1 MGLDM
6 YLTKKTYIG
15 ANYEFNEIGGTLE
28 LTREGSPI
36 PIKLNRV
43 VSIDERIGY
52 WRKANQIHNW
62 FVENVQGGEDDCK
75 QYYVELDQLK
85 QLVEVCKSVVDDISL
100 AEELLPTRKGFFFGA
115 YEYDE
120 YYIQDLEDTIE
131 MLTPVIEELEQS
143 QHADIY
149 YQSSW

>member
-6 YLTKKTYIG
+6 YLTKETYIG

-43 VSIDERIGY
+43 VSISERIGY

-75 QYYVELDQLK
+75 KYYV
-85 QLVEVCKSVVDDISL
+85 
-100 AEELLPTRKGFFFGA
+100 
-115 YEYDE
+115 
-120 YYIQDLEDTIE
+120 
-131 MLTPVIEELEQS
+131 
-143 QHADIY
+143 
-149 YQSSW
+149 

>member
-75 QYYVELDQLK
+75 QYYVELEQLK

-143 QHADIY
+143 KHADIY

>member
-6 YLTKKTYIG
+6 YLTKETYIG
-15 ANYEFNEIGGTLE
+15 ANFEFNEIGGTLE
-28 LTREGSPI
+28 LTKGGSPI
-36 PIKLNRV
+36 PIKFNRV
-43 VSIDERIGY
+43 VSISERIGY

-62 FVENVQGGEDDCK
+62 FVNNVQGGEDDCESH
-75 QYYVELDQLK
+75 YVTLNQLK
-85 QLVEVCKSVVDDISL
+85 QLVKACKSVVDDISL
-100 AEELLPTRKGFFFGA
+100 AEELLPTREGFFFGA

-120 YYIQDLEDTIE
+120 YYIQDLKDTIE
-131 MLTPVIEELEQS
+131 MLTPVIEEMEQS